1 MYYDDHDTEGIIY
14 VKSPSNRFTSK
25 YVLYVQD
32 IDGLDSELVV
42 ATRQFST
49 LESSVSVK
57 SSVQHKDISSTLDIM
72 YRGYGDLE
80 SSIEATMFT
89 EMPSMINVRPHN
101 RAQGKFEL
109 IEAPRTNIELKP
121 IGDATTRSRI
131 DLQTINYG
139 DTQRMMIG
147 HDTVE
152 EFESFVNFGDIKVA
166 IPDLLYLEDAKLRLY
181 YTGTIKSGANIEIY
195 QPSTLWREYGIT
207 YANKPS
213 ATEMFTN
220 QYTINA
226 IDKYIEINVLDVLK
240 RWQDGSLIN
249 YGLNIRSN
257 DGTPIYFNTRE
268 SSKPP
273 ILQVRY
279 ITSAVQSYGRL
290 DVDASLFVYKRGIKD
305 LSSSLYIKSDR
316 GWNYFDSSLYVH
328 RYEDPMFNEF
338 NSFIGVSR
346 PDVNSS
352 LTVAIRTQS
361 DLNSY
366 ISIIEDGITESD
378 SSLTISTP
386 DLLSSITIDPK
397 MSLASE
403 ISIANRSNVDLTGS
417 IVVSSPDLPSY
428 LDVSDYSRIRLDFE
442 AKVSIRN
449 EIYDDYDSF
458 VALSNPDLNSGLNVR
473 EIGQYD
479 LESYVNVTERHYQD
493 AYINVSRPDLLGELY
508 VRGVYTED
516 LGSYVNVK
524 ANHDFEGSVSLSR
537 PDING
542 YFNVR
547 AIEHSD
553 LESYVNVR
561 ATLDYDSSIAISRPD
576 ISSSIQVR
584 AISHKDLDSYV
595 NVKANLDY
603 DSTIGISRP
612 DVFSTL
618 YIRAIENCD
627 LNSYISVP
635 AVEDYE
641 SSVGISRPDLHSALT
656 VKYISDQDSYIY
668 IKNREYLDG
677 VIDIR
682 QINDLESTIMIKQ
695 IAEFDSSLAISRP
708 DLVGFLYPR
717 VNGLHDTDSI
727 VSIRKRDVSDMN
739 SSILIR
745 GVSSGAYYY
754 IL

>member
-1 MYYDDHDTEGIIY
+1 MYYDHDTEGIIY

-25 YVLYVQD
+25 YVLYAQD
-32 IDGLDSELVV
+32 ETNLESELVI
-42 ATRQFST
+42 ATRQEST
-49 LESSVSVK
+49 LESIISIK
-57 SSVQHKDISSTLDIM
+57 SSIRNKDISSGLDVM
-72 YRGYGDLE
+72 YRAYGDLE
-80 SSIEATMFT
+80 STIEAIMFT
-89 EMPSMINVRPHN
+89 ELESSINVRPHN
-101 RAQGKFEL
+101 RAQGRFEL

-147 HDTVE
+147 HDNVE
-152 EFESFVNFGDIKVA
+152 EFESFVKFSDLKVA
-166 IPDLLYLEDAKLRLY
+166 IPDLLYLEDANLRLY

-213 ATEMFTN
+213 ATELLAY
-220 QYTINA
+220 QYTINTVE
-226 IDKYIEINVLDVLK
+226 KYIEINVLDVLK
-240 RWQDGSLIN
+240 RWQDGTLIN
-249 YGLNIRSN
+249 YGLNIKSSDN
-257 DGTPIYFNTRE
+257 TPIYFNTRE

-273 ILQVRY
+273 LLQVRY
-279 ITSAVQSYGRL
+279 ITSAVQSHGRSEI
-290 DVDASLFVYKRGIKD
+290 DSALFVYKKGNKD
-305 LSSSLYIKSDR
+305 LSSSLTIKSDR
-316 GWNYFDSSLYVH
+316 GWNYLESSLYVH
-328 RYEDPMFNEF
+328 RYEDPMFKEF
-338 NSFIGVSR
+338 DSSIGVSR

-352 LTVAIRTQS
+352 LTVAIRTYN

-386 DLLSSITIDPK
+386 DLLSSITVDPK

-403 ISIANRSNVDLTGS
+403 ISIANRSYVDLTGS

-428 LDVSDYSRIRLDFE
+428 LDVSDYNRIRLDFDAE
-442 AKVSIRN
+442 VSIRN
-449 EIYDDYDSF
+449 EIYDDFDSF
-458 VALSNPDLNSGLNVR
+458 VGISNPDLNSGLNVR
-473 EIGQYD
+473 EIDQYD
-479 LESYVNVTERHYQD
+479 VEAFINVTERHYQD
-493 AYINVSRPDLLGELY
+493 AFINVSRPDLLGELY
-508 VRGVYTED
+508 IRGVYYED
-516 LGSYVNVK
+516 LDSYINVK
-524 ANHDFEGSVSLSR
+524 ANHDTEGSVSLSR
-537 PDING
+537 PNLSG

-553 LESYVNVR
+553 LESYVNIR
-561 ATLDYDSSIAISRPD
+561 AALDYDSSLAISRPD
-576 ISSSIQVR
+576 INSSIQVR
-584 AISHKDLDSYV
+584 AISNKDLDSYI

-603 DSTIGISRP
+603 DSSIGISRP
-612 DVFSTL
+612 DLSSAL

-627 LNSYISVP
+627 LGSYINVP

-641 SSVGISRPDLHSALT
+641 ASVGISRPDLHSVLT

-668 IKNREYLDG
+668 IKEREYLDS

-695 IAEFDSSLAISRP
+695 IKEVESSMSISRP
-708 DLVGFLYPR
+708 DLTGFLYPR
-717 VNGLHDTDSI
+717 VGGLHDTDAI

-745 GVSSGAYYY
+745 GISSGAYYY